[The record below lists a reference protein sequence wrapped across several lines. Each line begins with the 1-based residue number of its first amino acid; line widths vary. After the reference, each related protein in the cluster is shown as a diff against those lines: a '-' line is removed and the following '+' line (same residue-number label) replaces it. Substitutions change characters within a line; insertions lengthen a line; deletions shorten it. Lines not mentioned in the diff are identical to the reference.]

1 MKSLVMSVNRNA
13 YTDIN
18 ALYTYKVNGA
28 ITNEYG
34 ILLAQLAKY
43 YRAASGGQPIVKTI
57 VEAVTTKE
65 SKKLP
70 YSLSIFCTDFLKMY
84 KNYVEQEDR
93 LAKDTKEPGHIV
105 VRDYST
111 NFSNVVISN
120 LKLMRDYESY
130 KEEEVGKGALNVSY
144 ELINAVKPIMPNS
157 LTDEFSLLLRNIG
170 LSSLLEILY
179 LLNKKFDINTKYS
192 VLF

>member
-34 ILLAQLAKY
+34 ILLSQLAKY

-65 SKKLP
+65 NKKLP

-93 LAKDTKEPGHIV
+93 LAKDTKEPGHTV

-192 VLF
+192 ALF